1 MIAQLA
7 FRNITYRPWR
17 SVLLFFGFGI
27 GVAVMIVLLSI
38 GEAMLSQARNEKL
51 IGGGSVTVLPEG
63 IDLEVMKTGG
73 IGGLFFSIGNA
84 SFVYRQLLASPRFAK
99 DVSVVAPQIE
109 GRLLYARAPDGKE
122 YPVNASGEIP
132 SATRAVGAAPEMI
145 TGEWQDDDG
154 DRRWIAPTMAEL
166 RHEIDHFHTPSD
178 SVENRETW
186 AEWHYFNVLSQ
197 GGKRWAFISFIV
209 GGDVTGEKWG
219 GQLGITLRQQP
230 TETGNREPGNGHR
243 ESGTGYRVPEGSERR
258 FRETLDRSRV
268 RFSTT
273 DANLVFGDSRVTAL
287 PDGDYEVRAEAR
299 EESGGPGRIQV
310 NLRIHPAP
318 YAYFPGVSMGSN
330 GFLSGYTVPALRASA
345 SGTVCV
351 DGSCE
356 QLTAAQAYHDHNWG
370 VWRGVT
376 WEWGAS
382 RAGQYTFLYG
392 RVYPP
397 DSTASV
403 PPLLVYLID
412 SLGFRAVFRPKVI
425 SYEDGR
431 TVRVGSTTLRV
442 PSHATFSDVRGED
455 TLRVEIEVEDAI
467 ATDTRPRR
475 VMREGER
482 GDPLASEKAHPFFI
496 QMKGTARISGR
507 LDGAPLTGTGTGFFE
522 TYR

>member
-1 MIAQLA
+1 VIGQLA
-7 FRNITYRPWR
+7 LRNITYRPWR
-17 SVLLFFGFGI
+17 SILLFFGFGI

-38 GEAMLSQARNEKL
+38 GEALMSQARDEKL
-51 IGGGSVTVLPEG
+51 VGGGSITVLPEG
-63 IDLEVMKTGG
+63 LDVEVMKTGG
-73 IGGLFFSIGNA
+73 VGGLFFSIDHA
-84 SFVYRQLLASPRFAK
+84 SFLYRQLFASPRFAK
-99 DVSVVAPQIE
+99 EISAVAPQIE
-109 GRLLYARAPDGKE
+109 GRLLYVRTRDGKE
-122 YPVNASGEIP
+122 YPVHANGEIP
-132 SATRAVGAAPEMI
+132 SATRAVGAAPAIVDGRWE
-145 TGEWQDDDG
+145 DDDG
-154 DRRWIAPTMAEL
+154 DRRWISPTMEEL
-166 RHEIDHFHTPSD
+166 RHEIDHFHIPSD
-178 SVENRETW
+178 SVANRETW

-209 GGDVTGEKWG
+209 GGDVTGTKWG
-219 GQLGITLRQQP
+219 GQLGITLREQGGA
-230 TETGNREPGNGHR
+230 T
-243 ESGTGYRVPEGSERR
+243 RR
-258 FRETLDRSRV
+258 FAATLDRSRV
-268 RFSTT
+268 GFSTAS
-273 DANLVFGDSRVTAL
+273 ANLVFGDSQVTVL

-299 EESGGPGRIQV
+299 EESGNGAVGAGRIRI
-310 NLRIHPAP
+310 NLRVRPAP
-318 YAYFPGVSMGSN
+318 YAYFPGVSMSSG
-330 GFLSGYTVPALRASA
+330 GFVSGYTVPALRASA
-345 SGTVCV
+345 TGTLCV

-356 QLTAAQAYHDHNWG
+356 QLTDAQSYHDHNWG

-412 SLGFRAVFRPKVI
+412 SLGFRAVLRPKVI

-431 TVRVGSTTLRV
+431 VVRSGATTLHV
-442 PSHATFSDVRGED
+442 PSRATLSDVRGDD
-455 TLRVEIEVEDAI
+455 TLRIDLEIEDAI

-475 VMREGER
+475 TIKEGER

-507 LDGAPLTGTGTGFFE
+507 LDGAPLAGTGTGFFE

>member
-7 FRNITYRPWR
+7 LRNITYRPWR
-17 SVLLFFGFGI
+17 SVLLFFGFGV

-38 GEAMLSQARNEKL
+38 GEALLSQARNERL

-63 IDLEVMKTGG
+63 LDVEVMKTGG

-99 DVSVVAPQIE
+99 DIPAVAPQIE
-109 GRLLYARAPDGKE
+109 GRLLYARAPNGKE
-122 YPVNASGEIP
+122 YPVYVSGEIP
-132 SATRAVGAAPEMI
+132 SATRAVGAAPEI
-145 TGEWQDDDG
+145 IAGTWDDDDG

-166 RHEIDHFHTPSD
+166 RHEIDHFHIPSD

-219 GQLGITLRQQP
+219 GQLGITLRQQ
-230 TETGNREPGNGHR
+230 
-243 ESGTGYRVPEGSERR
+243 GSARR
-258 FRETLDRSRV
+258 FSETLDRSRV

-273 DANLVFGDSRVTAL
+273 DANLVFGDSHVTVL
-287 PDGDYEVRAEAR
+287 PDGDYEVRALAR
-299 EESGGPGRIQV
+299 EQSGGGRIQI
-310 NLRIHPAP
+310 NLRLHPAP
-318 YAYFPGVSMGSN
+318 FAYFPGVSMGSG
-330 GFLSGYTVPALRASA
+330 GFVSGYTVPALRASA
-345 SGTVCV
+345 SGTICV

-356 QLTAAQAYHDHNWG
+356 QLTDAQAYHDHNWG

-392 RVYPP
+392 RVHSP
-397 DSTASV
+397 DSTASI

-412 SLGFRAVFRPKVI
+412 SLGFRAVFRPKAI
-425 SYEDGR
+425 AYEDGR
-431 TVRVGSTTLRV
+431 TVQVGSTTLRV

-455 TLRVEIEVEDAI
+455 TLRVDIDVEDAI
-467 ATDTRPRR
+467 ATDTRPRAN
-475 VMREGER
+475 VREGER
-482 GDPLASEKAHPFFI
+482 GDPLMSEKTHSFFI
-496 QMKGTARISGR
+496 QMKGKARISGR